1 MRNLQKKLAQG
12 RAHRILSSRERGA
25 WCRAPLCGTPAPARR
40 WQREVPG
47 AFEAVGSRRRASAR
61 SVGRGLQTRP
71 VGQGTAAGVAARS
84 RRFGFL
90 PPVLHGATLPAR
102 AELGQNAQDY
112 YGQLV

>member
-12 RAHRILSSRERGA
+12 RAHRILSSRERG
-25 WCRAPLCGTPAPARR
+25 APLCGTPAPARR

-112 YGQLV
+112 GQLV